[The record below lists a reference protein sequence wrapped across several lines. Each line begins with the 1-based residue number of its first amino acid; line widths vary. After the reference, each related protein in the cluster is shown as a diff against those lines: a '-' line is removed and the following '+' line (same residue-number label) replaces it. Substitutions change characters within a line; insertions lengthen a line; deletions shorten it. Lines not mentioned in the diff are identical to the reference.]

1 MSKLTRKEKVRRYH
15 AIYNQIYLN
24 PRVHVHEIS
33 KNLKFAR
40 NTVSGY
46 LDHMYQ
52 SEILFGPELRLK
64 YHSGLEKYVH
74 LVKFDDPY
82 SAFDEL
88 QRVPQIDYCSM
99 FLGDWNI
106 MYISDEKYD
115 PSHIT
120 GFENLL
126 FLGRR
131 GNIYAP
137 NTPLIGWKKAFER
150 MKVQISAF
158 DCNGKIET
166 NMVQEK
172 SPPWDEEEWKLF
184 HEYEYDFRKK
194 VTPILRKHLVSSEK
208 FYQWLETIPQYTS
221 VLTKFYPD
229 GYGNYT
235 HFGFLLK
242 TEFPDSV
249 IDMLSNLPATVV
261 CIQVECG
268 LMTMLSIKSDITFT
282 DLSSTLHRM
291 RTSGMIEGFHQ
302 AIGLIHYIGV
312 EEGYAE
318 LK

>member
-64 YHSGLEKYVH
+64 YHPGLEKYVH
-74 LVKFDDPY
+74 LIKFDDPY

-106 MYISDEKYD
+106 MYISDEPYD
-115 PSHIT
+115 PSHIE
-120 GFENLL
+120 GFENML
-126 FLGRR
+126 FLGKR
-131 GNIYAP
+131 GNILTP

-150 MKVQISAF
+150 MKVRISGF
-158 DCNGKIET
+158 DCNGKKET
-166 NMVQEK
+166 NMIPEECP
-172 SPPWDEEEWKLF
+172 SWDEEEWTLF

-208 FYQWLETIPQYTS
+208 FYQWLETIPEYTS

-249 IDMLSNLPATVV
+249 IDILSNLPATVL

-268 LMTMLSIKSDITFT
+268 LLAMLSIKSDITFT

-291 RTSGMIEGFHQ
+291 RTSGMIDGFHQ
-302 AIGLIHYIGV
+302 AIGLIHYIGI

>member
-46 LDHMYQ
+46 LDHMYN

-64 YHSGLEKYVH
+64 YHSDLEKYVH

-82 SAFDEL
+82 TAFDEL

-106 MYISDEKYD
+106 MYIADEKYD
-115 PSHIT
+115 PSHIK
-120 GFENLL
+120 GFENSL

-131 GNIYAP
+131 GNILTP
-137 NTPLIGWKKAFER
+137 NSLLLGWK
-150 MKVQISAF
+150 SAF
-158 DCNGKIET
+158 DRMRTHISEFNPQGKKET
-166 NMVQEK
+166 NMIKEK
-172 SPPWDEEEWKLF
+172 SPPWDEEEWTLF

-208 FYQWLETIPQYTS
+208 FYQWLETVPQYTT

-242 TEFPDSV
+242 TEFPQSV
-249 IDMLSNLPATVV
+249 IDILSNLPTTVL
-261 CIQVECG
+261 CIHVECG
-268 LMTMLSIKSDITFT
+268 LMAMLSIKSDITFT
-282 DLSSTLHRM
+282 DLSSTLHKM
-291 RTSGMIEGFHQ
+291 RTSGMIDGFHQ